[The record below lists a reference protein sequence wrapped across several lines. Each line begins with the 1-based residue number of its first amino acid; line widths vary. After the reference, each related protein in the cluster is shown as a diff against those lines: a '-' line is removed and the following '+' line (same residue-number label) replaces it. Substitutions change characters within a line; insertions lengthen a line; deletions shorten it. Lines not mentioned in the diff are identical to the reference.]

1 MIMPNSLRTMIKKLR
16 YKGKITED
24 EYDVLILKLDG
35 HDCDLMAHHYSRGFK
50 DGSRAIFDEEN
61 KAIFYNDST
70 LKLRSGDYVLYKV
83 DWLKE
88 HFQQEM
94 DILGVSE
101 NEET

>member
-1 MIMPNSLRTMIKKLR
+1 MPNSLRTMIKKLR
-16 YKGKITED
+16 YKGKIDGAECEALLTKLKNHDEIIRKQGYTIGFNNGCKMSVDED
-24 EYDVLILKLDG
+24 
-35 HDCDLMAHHYSRGFK
+35 
-50 DGSRAIFDEEN
+50 N

-94 DILGVSE
+94 DILGVGE
-101 NEET
+101 NEDDN